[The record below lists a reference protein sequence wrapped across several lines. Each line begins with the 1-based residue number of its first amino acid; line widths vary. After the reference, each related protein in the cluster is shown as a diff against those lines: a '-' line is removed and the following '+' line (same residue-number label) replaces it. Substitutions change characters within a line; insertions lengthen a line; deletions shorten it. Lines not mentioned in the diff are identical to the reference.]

1 MGIILCTL
9 VSVSMILFYFCVGGG
24 VLGYGWVSIIP
35 YVWDTGISDEVY
47 GIGIGICDI
56 IYLILFVGWVCL
68 WAWYIFSLRMR
79 VRMVIRDRIPL
90 SM

>member
-1 MGIILCTL
+1 
-9 VSVSMILFYFCVGGG
+9 MILLFCL
-24 VLGYGWVSIIP
+24 LGRGSIG
-35 YVWDTGISDEVY
+35 YRCMVRYLYRWDSDISDRVY
-47 GIGIGICDI
+47 RIRVRLCDKR
-56 IYLILFVGWVCL
+56 YLILFVGWVCL